1 MKTLQEQV
9 KVLIE
14 KGELSQA
21 ELAEKIDKSEATVSL
36 WLKGKYSGN
45 VAAINETV
53 EKFLHFNEEQQ
64 AQKAE
69 KSDIPFIL
77 TSVAKQIFTYAK
89 LCQQDG
95 EIGII
100 HGGSGLGKTTAIE
113 AFAKN
118 NHGVIILE
126 PDEDCGAKVL
136 ITELYEKLG
145 FTGRIRPYYMKKE
158 ILKKLTGSNFLV
170 IVDEGENLRT
180 PCFKALRKLHD
191 KSKDTFGLLFVGT
204 HRLYHNLLRLKGD
217 FEYLT
222 NRIGY
227 NHQLDNLQDADM
239 RAITKTLIEDEDL
252 VTLCCE
258 KSSGNARVL
267 SKVIKRSIKLASM
280 NNVQVNSAIIEQCRN
295 MLIV

>member
-1 MKTLQEQV
+1 MGTLQKQV
-9 KVLIE
+9 KDLID

-21 ELAEKIDKSEATVSL
+21 ELAKKIDKSETTVSL
-36 WLKGKYSGN
+36 WLKGKYAGN
-45 VAAINETV
+45 TASIDESV
-53 EKFLHFNEEQQ
+53 EKFLNFNTEMQQ
-64 AQKAE
+64 QSTKNE
-69 KSDIPFIL
+69 IPFVM
-77 TSVAKQIFTYAK
+77 TSVAKDIFTYAK
-89 LCQQDG
+89 LCQQDS

-113 AFAKN
+113 EFAKI

-136 ITELYEKLG
+136 IAELYEKLG
-145 FTGRIRPYYMKKE
+145 LSGQTKPILMKKE
-158 ILKKLTGSNFLV
+158 IQKKLNGSNFLV
-170 IVDEGENLRT
+170 VIDEGENLKT

-191 KSKDTFGLLFVGT
+191 KARSSFGLLFVGT

-227 NHQLDNLQDADM
+227 NFQLERLKEDDIKT
-239 RAITKTLIEDEDL
+239 ITKTLINNDEIA
-252 VTLCCE
+252 TLCWQ
-258 KSSGNARVL
+258 KSNGNARIL
-267 SKVIKRSIKLASM
+267 TKMIKRSIKLAAM
-280 NNVQVNSAIIEQCRN
+280 NNVEVNPAIVETCRA

>member
-1 MKTLQEQV
+1 MGTLQERV
-9 KVLIE
+9 RELID

-21 ELAEKIDKSEATVSL
+21 ELAKKICKSESTVSQ
-36 WLKGKYSGN
+36 WLKGKYTGDVVSIDE
-45 VAAINETV
+45 AV
-53 EKFLHFNEEQQ
+53 EKFLNFNDEMQQ
-64 AQKAE
+64 ETPSKG
-69 KSDIPFIL
+69 IPFVM
-77 TSVAKQIFTYAK
+77 TSVAKEIFTYAR
-89 LCQQDG
+89 LCQQDC

-113 AFAKN
+113 EFAKI

-136 ITELYEKLG
+136 IAELYEKLG
-145 FTGRIRPYYMKKE
+145 LSGQTKPIYMKKE

-170 IVDEGENLRT
+170 IIDEGENLRT

-191 KSKDTFGLLFVGT
+191 KARDTFGLLFVGT

-227 NHQLDNLQDADM
+227 SFQLEKLKEDDIKTM
-239 RAITKTLIEDEDL
+239 TKTLINDEEIA
-252 VTLCCE
+252 TLCWQECN
-258 KSSGNARVL
+258 GNARILTKMV
-267 SKVIKRSIKLASM
+267 KRSIKLAS
-280 NNVQVNSAIIEQCRN
+280 VNKVKVNAAIVKTCRA

>member
-1 MKTLQEQV
+1 MRTLQEQV
-9 KVLIE
+9 KDLID

-21 ELAEKIDKSEATVSL
+21 ELAKKIDKSEATVSQ
-36 WLKGKYSGN
+36 WLKGKYPGN
-45 VAAINETV
+45 TDSIDEAV
-53 EKFLHFNEEQQ
+53 EKFLNFNSEMQQQ
-64 AQKAE
+64 ATN
-69 KSDIPFIL
+69 SDIPFVL

-89 LCQQDG
+89 LCQQDC

-113 AFAKN
+113 EFAKN

-126 PDEDCGAKVL
+126 PDEDCGAKIL
-136 ITELYEKLG
+136 IAELYEKLG
-145 FTGRIRPYYMKKE
+145 LSGQTKPIYQKKE

-170 IVDEGENLRT
+170 IIDEGENLRT

-191 KSKDTFGLLFVGT
+191 KARDTFGLLFVGT

-227 NHQLDNLQDADM
+227 NHQLERLKEDDIKT
-239 RAITKTLIEDEDL
+239 ITKTLISDEGL
-252 VTLCCE
+252 ATLCWQ
-258 KSSGNARVL
+258 KSNGNARIL
-267 SKVIKRSIKLASM
+267 TKIIKRSIKLAAI
-280 NNVQVNSAIIEQCRN
+280 NNVKVNSTIIEQCRE